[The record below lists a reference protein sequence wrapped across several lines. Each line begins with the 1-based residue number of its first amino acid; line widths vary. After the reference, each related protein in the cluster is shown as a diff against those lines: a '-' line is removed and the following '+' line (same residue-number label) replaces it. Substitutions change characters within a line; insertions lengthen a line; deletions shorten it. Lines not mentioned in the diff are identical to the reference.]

1 MGFGEAV
8 KTCFSKYVDFS
19 GRAPRSEFWWFVLF
33 AIIVSVVTLLIDMS
47 MLDADITILNT
58 LFGLAMLLPSIAV
71 TVRRLHDTDRS
82 GWWYLLVFVPLL
94 GGIILIIFCV
104 MKGTEG
110 QNRFG

>member
-1 MGFGEAV
+1 MSFGEAV

-33 AIIVSVVTLLIDMS
+33 VIIVSVVALLIG
-47 MLDADITILNT
+47 LNT

-94 GGIILIIFCV
+94 GIIILIIFCV